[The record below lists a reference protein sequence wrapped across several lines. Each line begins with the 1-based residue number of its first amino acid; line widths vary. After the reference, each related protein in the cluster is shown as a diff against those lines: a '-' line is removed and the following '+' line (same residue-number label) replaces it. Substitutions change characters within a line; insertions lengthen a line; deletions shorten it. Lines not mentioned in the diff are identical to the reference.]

1 VGKVE
6 IQVFSNITGKIG
18 VGDGYGIKLLHV
30 AENDINARGIDR
42 SGRDNEVGE
51 VMEVRDP
58 EAGECFKGVDASEGS
73 ERGGKF
79 GREANGG
86 DGAVEEGEGLEGS
99 EGESDVVWGA
109 VGEGKGEE
117 VAEGLG
123 GVAEGGVVLALAGVL
138 GGWDVEGLKGS
149 QLLWVKRG
157 GRRRRWRRRRWSW
170 SWRGSGRGCGG
181 EGVVLLLLLVVA
193 VERRR
198 RTVMLLL
205 LPFCWFSVNSAEG
218 EADS

>member
-1 VGKVE
+1 MP
-6 IQVFSNITGKIG
+6 SNKRQTRQHGPKKNNTDALDFFQLIVKNTR
-18 VGDGYGIKLLHV
+18 
-30 AENDINARGIDR
+30 N
-42 SGRDNEVGE
+42 
-51 VMEVRDP
+51 P
-58 EAGECFKGVDASEGS
+58 ECFEGVDAGEGL
-73 ERGGKF
+73 ERGGEF

-86 DGAVEEGEGLEGS
+86 NGAVGEGKGVEGLEGS

-157 GRRRRWRRRRWSW
+157 GRRRRWRRRRW
-170 SWRGSGRGCGG
+170 RGSGREGGREGDCFAAAAGGGGG
-181 EGVVLLLLLVVA
+181 E
-193 VERRR
+193 EEEEEK
-198 RTVMLLL
+198 
-205 LPFCWFSVNSAEG
+205 N
-218 EADS
+218 